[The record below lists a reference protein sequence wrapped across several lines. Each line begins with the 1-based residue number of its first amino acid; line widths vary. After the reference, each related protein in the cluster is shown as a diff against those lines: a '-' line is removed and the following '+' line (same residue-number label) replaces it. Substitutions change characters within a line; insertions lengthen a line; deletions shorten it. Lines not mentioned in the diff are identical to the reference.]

1 MKGATALSRLLF
13 LALGLSMVSCAP
25 TPNQTAHRYDSFNLE
40 RAIKNSQAVI
50 DGVRAENPTQSAD
63 NKEQEREFFG
73 HGIESF
79 QELVADAQTMVEAGT
94 ASSED
99 VHRMVVELIAWQ
111 YFFTPHNV
119 SIPPTPLV
127 ESGDK
132 IIAPPEGVHP
142 FYKRYMN
149 VYVDDYRHG
158 CPIITSGEVPD
169 AAIYKVRET
178 MLKLMKRQDIRE
190 ALAANN
196 IRVALRGADERNS
209 DHPGIIGPGGAVPGQ
224 PTTYIEEEG
233 VYWTDENGVPHE
245 AFARLNRH
253 VAVEEFGHS
262 VHASALPFIEPD
274 RDILEEIND
283 AFRTAVRNGYY
294 DPDPDSGK
302 DLLTDPDRAEELAFL
317 LAEEYKPDPERIESL
332 PPGMRPYAGR
342 DFRAGEYFAVG
353 LDLMYGVKHENRE
366 YKLESVEEMKAKDP
380 KLYKLLTDFWDDD
393 GWSPYDGK

>member
-1 MKGATALSRLLF
+1 MSSRLLI
-13 LALGLSMVSCAP
+13 LMLGLAVVSCAP
-25 TPNQTAHRYDSFNLE
+25 TSNETAYQYNFFNLE
-40 RAIKNSQAVI
+40 RAIKNSQTVI
-50 DGVRAENPTQSAD
+50 DRVRAENPTLDAD
-63 NKEQEREFFG
+63 NKEQEQEFFG
-73 HGIESF
+73 YGIDSF
-79 QELVADAQTMVEAGT
+79 QKLVAEAEST
-94 ASSED
+94 LEARVASSAD
-99 VHRMVVELIAWQ
+99 LHSMVVDLIRWQ
-111 YFFTPHNV
+111 YFFTPYNV
-119 SIPPTPLV
+119 SLPPTPLV
-127 ESGDK
+127 ESGDR

-142 FYKRYMN
+142 FYKKYMN

-158 CPIITSGEVPD
+158 SPIITSEEVPD

-196 IRVALRGADERNS
+196 IRVVLRGADERNS

-233 VYWTDENGVPHE
+233 VYWTYEDGAPHE

-294 DPDPDSGK
+294 DPNPGMGK

-317 LAEEYKPDPERIESL
+317 LAEEYQPDPEMLENL
-332 PPGMRPYAGR
+332 PPGMKPYAGR

-353 LDLMYGVKHENRE
+353 LDLMYGITHGNRE
-366 YKLESVEEMKAKDP
+366 YKLESVEEMKEKDP

-393 GWSPYDGK
+393 GWSPYDTK